1 MSYTINLQN
10 YSKSRYGFRNGEEII
25 ILFIN
30 FKAKTTF
37 FIINKK
43 KSVKHW
49 KLFSIF
55 AKSK

>member
-1 MSYTINLQN
+1 MSYTINLQK
-10 YSKSRYGFRNGEEII
+10 YKISGYGFRNGEEII
-25 ILFIN
+25 LLFIN

-43 KSVKHW
+43 SSLKHW
-49 KLFSIF
+49 IIFSIF